1 MGESDGSKAASAAT
15 APGPGPR
22 WRWPSV
28 FEEPSAVRRPGAGA
42 SVGSLAKNGADGA
55 ADTSSYLSIEFY

>member
-1 MGESDGSKAASAAT
+1 MGGSDGSIAPSAAT
-15 APGPGPR
+15 APGPPR